1 MAPLT
6 TTKKDRCMWKN
17 MRRINPSLK
26 VPSNS
31 PPPSTSGSSSNLAG
45 TAQGDLSNPKQ
56 FGNPTAFAIIS
67 YLLALTPTV
76 CILMSWDGTAPTSL
90 TSIIGDFYFIGGLG
104 MTIGGVFEWV
114 LGNTFPFVVFSTFGG
129 FWFSLGVLFDPSK
142 GIASAFTD
150 GTNSPAFNHGVQ
162 FYFTFWAILCFLYL
176 IAALR
181 TNIVFVYVFFTLV
194 LTFAFLAAAY
204 RQAGLGNPSMSLTFR
219 GVPFY
224 LYPLQFEFQQPS
236 PAVKTAGACGFANIV
251 GGWYLA
257 VVLIFAAVEMPFD
270 LPVGDL
276 QDSSRGRRTTSGWI
290 YMRRFFGVY

>member
-1 MAPLT
+1 QSPIQLT
-6 TTKKDRCMWKN
+6 AAQYERLFFQPGGGP
-17 MRRINPSLK
+17 RR
-26 VPSNS
+26 
-31 PPPSTSGSSSNLAG
+31 
-45 TAQGDLSNPKQ
+45 GDLSNPKQ

-129 FWFSLGVLFDPSK
+129 FWSVLGVLFDPSK

-181 TNIVFVYVFFTLV
+181 TNIVFVYV
-194 LTFAFLAAAY
+194 AY
-204 RQAGLGNPSMSLTFR
+204 IPW
-219 GVPFY
+219 VPFY

-270 LPVGDL
+270 LP
-276 QDSSRGRRTTSGWI
+276 
-290 YMRRFFGVY
+290 